1 MGGTEIRVSDPVV
14 SYRES
19 VSEKSSEA
27 CLSKSPNKHN
37 RLYAEVEAMAGDLQA
52 EIEEGTVSSAPKD
65 GKEQARCVTCPVCV
79 IPPTNLRHST
89 AHTSACTSLFVLALV
104 ALHPPFCP
112 CALCSYLA
120 EKYGFDPTQV
130 GPKKLWGFG
139 PDGKG
144 PNWLLDATRAV
155 DYLNEIQES
164 VNAGFQWACR
174 QGPLCDEQVCVCVKC
189 TERNC

>member
-1 MGGTEIRVSDPVV
+1 MP
-14 SYRES
+14 
-19 VSEKSSEA
+19 
-27 CLSKSPNKHN
+27 P
-37 RLYAEVEAMAGDLQA
+37 
-52 EIEEGTVSSAPKD
+52 AP
-65 GKEQARCVTCPVCV
+65 P
-79 IPPTNLRHST
+79 
-89 AHTSACTSLFVLALV
+89 
-104 ALHPPFCP
+104 
-112 CALCSYLA
+112 CSYLA

-174 QGPLCDEQVCVCVKC
+174 QGPLCDEQCRGVIMKLLDVTLHADSIHRGMGQIMPTARRVMFAGIYTAKPSLMEPMYIADISVRCGGLGVWERSCVAVVCVCVGGGGGKLWHAVVGS
-189 TERNC
+189 NL

>member
-1 MGGTEIRVSDPVV
+1 MRAVP
-14 SYRES
+14 
-19 VSEKSSEA
+19 
-27 CLSKSPNKHN
+27 C
-37 RLYAEVEAMAGDLQA
+37 
-52 EIEEGTVSSAPKD
+52 
-65 GKEQARCVTCPVCV
+65 VCV
-79 IPPTNLRHST
+79 CVVRLISPTRPPPPTLLDRTH
-89 AHTSACTSLFVLALV
+89 HCVHVLVCVCAGCLTP
-104 ALHPPFCP
+104 APSCP

-174 QGPLCDEQVCVCVKC
+174 QGPLCDEQVCVCEVHI
-189 TERNC
+189 TT

>member
-1 MGGTEIRVSDPVV
+1 M
-14 SYRES
+14 
-19 VSEKSSEA
+19 
-27 CLSKSPNKHN
+27 
-37 RLYAEVEAMAGDLQA
+37 
-52 EIEEGTVSSAPKD
+52 
-65 GKEQARCVTCPVCV
+65 RCV
-79 IPPTNLRHST
+79 
-89 AHTSACTSLFVLALV
+89 
-104 ALHPPFCP
+104 
-112 CALCSYLA
+112 LCSYLA

-174 QGPLCDEQVCVCVKC
+174 QGPLCDEQVCVCVC
-189 TERNC
+189 VCEVHITSC